1 VLAPTDA
8 ALGQAVVT
16 SRAVPARI
24 RQALNVESGLNDGG
38 SVPFRMLFI
47 ALAAAEEGLGGG
59 WLAFTVEQIGLGAL
73 VGVAVGV
80 AGGRA
85 LATAVERE
93 WALPL
98 FAQLALAALAI
109 IALIAADAIGGNGF
123 IAAFVG
129 GLAFGAATRYR
140 LGEATEFTEEV
151 GTVLSTFV
159 WIIFGTTLVVPL
171 LRAFDARAFVF
182 AILALTVARM
192 VPVAISMIGSG
203 LRPDTVLLMG
213 WLGPRGLASVVFTL
227 IAVEAL
233 HESAQEVGTLAA
245 MAGWTIAL
253 SVLLHALTAAPLAR
267 WYARRLQTAVPD
279 APELLPSPELAPHR
293 TPGKHRSF
301 GIHQADVT

>member
-1 VLAPTDA
+1 MV
-8 ALGQAVVT
+8 G
-16 SRAVPARI
+16 
-24 RQALNVESGLNDGG
+24 GL
-38 SVPFRMLFI
+38 V
-47 ALAAAEEGLGGG
+47 GG
-59 WLAFTVEQIGLGAL
+59 WLFAAA
-73 VGVAVGV
+73 VAH
-80 AGGRA
+80 RWTT
-85 LATAVERE
+85 ATAQRVGN
-93 WALPL
+93 
-98 FAQLALAALAI
+98 LALALGVYGAALAV
-109 IALIAADAIGGNGF
+109 GGNGF

-159 WIIFGTTLVVPL
+159 WIIFGATLVVPL

-182 AILALTVARM
+182 AVLALTAVRM
-192 VPVAISMIGSG
+192 GPVAIGMIGSG
-203 LRPDTVLLMG
+203 LRPDTVLVMG

-267 WYARRLQTAVPD
+267 WYASRLQSAAPD
-279 APELLPSPELAPHR
+279 APELLPSSELAPHR

-301 GIHQADVT
+301 GIHETHAT

>member
-1 VLAPTDA
+1 MAAGSSRAAVAHRWTTATAQRVGNLVLA
-8 ALGQAVVT
+8 LGVYWT
-16 SRAVPARI
+16 
-24 RQALNVESGLNDGG
+24 
-38 SVPFRMLFI
+38 
-47 ALAAAEEGLGGG
+47 ALA
-59 WLAFTVEQIGLGAL
+59 V
-73 VGVAVGV
+73 
-80 AGGRA
+80 
-85 LATAVERE
+85 
-93 WALPL
+93 
-98 FAQLALAALAI
+98 
-109 IALIAADAIGGNGF
+109 GGNGF

-129 GLAFGAATRYR
+129 GLAFGAVTRYR
-140 LGEATEFTEEV
+140 LREATEFTEEA

-159 WIIFGTTLVVPL
+159 WIIFGATLVVPL

-192 VPVAISMIGSG
+192 GPVAISMIGSG

-267 WYARRLQTAVPD
+267 WYARRLQTASPD

-301 GIHQADVT
+301 GIHQTDAT